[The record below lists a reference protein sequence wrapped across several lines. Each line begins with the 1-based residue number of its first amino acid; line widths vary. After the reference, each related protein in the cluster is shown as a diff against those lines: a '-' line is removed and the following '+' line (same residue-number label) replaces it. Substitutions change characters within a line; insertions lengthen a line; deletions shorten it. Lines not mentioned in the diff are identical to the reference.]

1 MATTFSEY
9 HNGPMDRYELRH
21 IMWTWP
27 ILMRQTT
34 DPNVL
39 NFACQMWEKHS
50 NANWLPTLRQ
60 GQWMRALHREITEQD
75 EVIEL
80 IEN

>member
-1 MATTFSEY
+1 
-9 HNGPMDRYELRH
+9 
-21 IMWTWP
+21 
-27 ILMRQTT
+27 MRQAT
-34 DPNVL
+34 DPQVL
-39 NFACQMWEKHS
+39 SFAYQMWEKHS

-75 EVIEL
+75 EIIEL